1 MARLFVFAIGGT
13 GSRVVKSL
21 TMLLAA
27 GVEVKEG
34 FEIVPIIIDPHAAN
48 KDLQRTVSLLENY
61 QKVSKDI
68 GFNSG
73 FFGTKITTLNN
84 IADDGT
90 DNDNVSRCQF
100 QLQDVADA
108 KFKDYISYNTLDPIN
123 HDFVDLIFSGVSKD
137 KDGNDIPLLDIKM
150 DIGFVGNPNIGSVVL
165 NQFKDSQEFHDF
177 ATRFK
182 AEDRVFII
190 SSIFGGTGAAGFP
203 TILKNIRD
211 AVKVPNLTGNQR
223 LTSSKIGALTVLPYF
238 NILSK
243 DDSPI
248 KESDFISKT
257 KSALSYYTTSVNP
270 KVNAL
275 YYIGDHT
282 GRGTTGKND
291 PGAGGQQ
298 NNAHMVELFGALS
311 IIDFLNIQDNM
322 LATDNKGEVTAPIY
336 KQFGLYK
343 DEPNK
348 TLHFDHLDTD
358 TNNIIKMPLSQ
369 FAVFTKFMNEHVSK
383 SLEKDWAKD
392 KNAAGKSITQ
402 NDISREYKDI
412 IQSFDEWLTEMGN
425 NAFKPLNLKNN
436 LFKIVENK
444 EAKAGWF
451 NSNVEFTDLDA
462 YLNKAAKRK
471 SFQNNTQKLTEV
483 LFEGTKELLTKNFK

>member
-27 GVEVKEG
+27 GVKAKED

-68 GFNSG
+68 GFDSG
-73 FFGTKITTLNN
+73 FFATKISTLNN

-90 DNDNVSRCQF
+90 DSGKIANCQF
-100 QLQDVADA
+100 SLQDVSNA
-108 KFKDYISYNTLDPIN
+108 KFKDYISYNTLDPVN

-137 KDGNDIPLLDIKM
+137 KEGNDIPLLDIKM

-165 NQFKDSQEFHDF
+165 NQFKDSQEFIDF
-177 ATRFK
+177 ATRFRNG
-182 AEDRVFII
+182 DRIFII

-211 AVKVPNLTGNQR
+211 AVNTTLPNNQR
-223 LTSSKIGALTVLPYF
+223 LTTAAIGALTVLPYF
-238 NILSK
+238 NIPQK
-243 DDSPI
+243 DGSPI

-275 YYIGDHT
+275 YYIGDDK

-298 NNAHMVELFGALS
+298 NDAHMVELFGALS
-311 IIDFLNIQDNM
+311 IIDFLNIDNDN
-322 LATDNKGEVTAPIY
+322 LQTDSTGTVQNPIY

-343 DEPNK
+343 DEK
-348 TLHFDHLDTD
+348 TIHFDHLESD
-358 TNNIIKMPLSQ
+358 TNDIIKMPLSQ
-369 FAVFTKFMNEHVSK
+369 FSVFTKFMNEHVSK

-402 NDISREYKDI
+402 NDISREYRDI
-412 IQSFDEWLTEMGN
+412 IRSFDEWLTEMGN
-425 NAFKPLNLKNN
+425 NDFKPLNLKNK
-436 LFKIVENK
+436 LFQIVANK
-444 EAKAGWF
+444 EAKAGLIF
-451 NSNVEFTDLDA
+451 KSNVEFTDLDA
-462 YLNKAAKRK
+462 YLNKVAQGK
-471 SFQNNTQKLTEV
+471 SFENNTQKLTTI
-483 LFEGTKELLTKNFK
+483 LFDGTKEMLTKDFK